1 MESMTLEQMRM
12 TFKSGG
18 LSAAQVV
25 AQGRKFFITADT
37 KTGDRVVLVVH
48 AGRKPRMYGKPVTA
62 LKALYDI
69 GFKTVAVE
77 LGNWTPDQ
85 GELTT
90 ERQEP

>member
-1 MESMTLEQMRM
+1 MESMTLEQMRL

-37 KTGDRVVLVVH
+37 KTGDRVVLVIH
-48 AGRKPRMYGKPVTA
+48 AGRKPRLYGKPATA
-62 LKALYDI
+62 LKALHDI
-69 GFKTVAVE
+69 GFRTITVE
-77 LGNWTPDQ
+77 LANWTPEQ
-85 GELTT
+85 GELNT